1 MGVICGVVLAAI
13 GAVLV
18 IVISSVGY
26 AVVPGIVERTIINV
40 SILDICMKFLVGPYR

>member
-1 MGVICGVVLAAI
+1 MGIICGVVISVI

-26 AVVPGIVERTIINV
+26 VVVPGIIERSIINV
-40 SILDICMKFLVGPYR
+40 SMYIFSFSPDRAP

>member
-1 MGVICGVVLAAI
+1 MGMICGVVISVI

-26 AVVPGIVERTIINV
+26 VVIPGIVEKSIINV
-40 SILDICMKFLVGPYR
+40 SLNII